1 MASSDASTD
10 MFAPPIN
17 RAMKVLDRSFFQKT
31 IPTSAA
37 RIFNSKDISR
47 CRKELTASRET
58 LQNSRLDPVRPDTD
72 QERAQKGGKCLLLR
86 PEVVHNDRTTW
97 SPKLRDLEQDGTLG
111 VIPFQLN
118 LDYDYFSY
126 SEITSAIIPA
136 PEKKSDD
143 EIPQGFALAGH
154 VAHLNLRERYWP
166 YKHLIATVLA
176 DKNPMVKTVIN
187 KLDNVGTENAFRTFQ
202 YEVLYGEDN
211 MDVELREQGCIF
223 KFDFAKVYWNT
234 RLHTEH
240 ERLCILFKEG
250 EAVCDV
256 MAGVGP
262 FAVPGGKKKCF
273 VWANDLNPESY
284 KSLVDNIRINKVG
297 DFVRSW
303 NMDGGDFIKKAS
315 ADLLKSE
322 HQVAIYPKTK
332 FSRSAPENVRKPEPI
347 KTLVQPRIFAHYVM
361 NLPASAITFLPS
373 FIGLYSSSNPH
384 LPSNISIDEIKQLVT
399 KQGLPMVHAHCFS
412 TKSDDNVA
420 ETKEICEEI
429 SRQLGYE
436 ITPET
441 PEVHIYD
448 VRDVAPKKRMFCA
461 TFRLPEEVAF
471 REI

>member
-1 MASSDASTD
+1 MSLALHA
-10 MFAPPIN
+10 
-17 RAMKVLDRSFFQKT
+17 
-31 IPTSAA
+31 TSRYAE
-37 RIFNSKDISR
+37 S
-47 CRKELTASRET
+47 
-58 LQNSRLDPVRPDTD
+58 
-72 QERAQKGGKCLLLR
+72 ERQA
-86 PEVVHNDRTTW
+86 DRTTW

-111 VIPFQLN
+111 VIPFQLH
-118 LDYDYFSY
+118 LDYDFFTY
-126 SEITSAIIPA
+126 SEITSAIIPP
-136 PEKKSDD
+136 PESKSDD

-166 YKHLIATVLA
+166 YKHLIATVLG
-176 DKNPMVKTVIN
+176 DKNPMVRTVIN

-202 YEVLYGEDN
+202 YEVLYGPDD
-211 MDVELREQGCIF
+211 MDVELREQGCTF

-240 ERLCILFKEG
+240 ERLCNMFKEG
-250 EAVCDV
+250 EAICDV

-262 FAVPGGKKKCF
+262 FAVPAGKKRCF

-297 DFVRSW
+297 DYVKSQ
-303 NMDGGDFIKKAS
+303 NTDGAEFIKKSA

-322 HQVAIYPKTK
+322 HSVDIFPKVK
-332 FSRSAPENVRKPEPI
+332 SSRSAPPAMKPGPDR
-347 KTLVQPRIFAHYVM
+347 TLVQPRTFSHYVM

-373 FIGLYSSSNPH
+373 FIGLYSNVPGM
-384 LPSNISIDEIKQLVT
+384 PAEEIKKLFAPHTEQ
-399 KQGLPMVHAHCFS
+399 KLPMIHVHCFS

-429 SRQLGYE
+429 SRQLQYE

-441 PEVHIYD
+441 PDVQIFD

-461 TFRLPEEVAF
+461 SFRLPEEVAF
-471 REI
+471 RNA